1 MPPHPPEKKQKLLEV
16 HQRNDAVA
24 ADDGFG
30 ISFDALG
37 VDELANILEFLQIDV
52 IVRSRRVSKKW
63 KEAAR
68 KTSPPSKFFIDSLTK
83 YNAVRVVAMAL
94 PNLQHIELGRLG
106 RGHKYNDGE
115 DPQGEVAARNA
126 DCIAHDVEII
136 SNFSKLRVLT
146 TYNVT
151 LNGRYPFLFSSFP
164 LLQKLNLQHVF
175 SCNYLKWDLDLL
187 AGFPLLKELNC
198 SGCACLTGNI
208 SSLRVLK
215 GTLEKVKIFDGYGV
229 YGNLMDLA
237 DFPHLKVLDLRNT
250 SVTGDV
256 RDIKENDFSALE
268 PFLHL
273 PAGVC
278 GGLGYEFQ
286 RISDVPAAMH
296 AMNVL
301 QKRTGLLYLGV
312 DFRLSEDSPDWYPR
326 VEMKPP
332 PPFTIRFVQFP
343 NSERLG
349 WWWVALDHKGEFLS
363 CCDVNWLDP
372 VPDGE
377 SGKYIMG
384 NDLPLYRGYHQP
396 PTEAE
401 YIRLCEECNYN
412 YEPPDPDNDDY
423 YY

>member
-1 MPPHPPEKKQKLLEV
+1 MPLHPPEKKQKLLEV
-16 HQRNDAVA
+16 DGF
-24 ADDGFG
+24 GFG

-52 IVRSRRVSKKW
+52 IVRSRRVSTKW

-68 KTSPPSKFFIDSLTK
+68 KTSPPSKFYVDSLTK

-115 DPQGEVAARNA
+115 DPLLVVARNNA

-136 SNFSKLRVLT
+136 SNFSKLRILDFCT
-146 TYNVT
+146 WNPG
-151 LNGRYPFLFSSFP
+151 LNGKYPFLFSSFP
-164 LLQKLNLQHVF
+164 LLQKLKLHSG
-175 SCNYLKWDLDLL
+175 SCNFLKWDLDML
-187 AGFPLLKELNC
+187 AGFPLLKELGC
-198 SGCACLTGNI
+198 WSCACLTGNT

-215 GTLEKVKIFDGYGV
+215 GTLEKAEILDCYGV

-237 DFPHLKVLDLRNT
+237 DFPHLKKLDLRNT

-273 PAGVC
+273 PTGVC
-278 GGLGYEFQ
+278 GGAGYEFQ

-296 AMNVL
+296 AMSVL
-301 QKRTGLLYLGV
+301 QKRTGLLYLWV
-312 DFRLSEDSPDWYPR
+312 TFRLSEDSPDWYPR

-332 PPFTIRFVQFP
+332 PPFYVRFIQAP
-343 NSERLG
+343 ERLG
-349 WWWVALDHKGEFLS
+349 WRWVALDHRGELLS
-363 CCDVNWLDP
+363 SCDVNWLDP
-372 VPDGE
+372 LPDGD
-377 SGKYIMG
+377 SGKYQKENI
-384 NDLPLYRGYHQP
+384 LPLYRGYHQP

-401 YIRLCEECNYN
+401 YTRLCEECNYN
-412 YEPPDPDNDDY
+412 YEPPDPDDDDY